1 MPDDLIQPD
10 TATALRVGVVVPPS
24 NPVVEPEFS
33 ALLGPEVLL
42 YGNRLPRI
50 ADPDLMVR
58 NRGYVTSYSDTL
70 DALAGLDL
78 ACALI
83 AMTGPNYHLGLHG
96 DRQLCDAL
104 SDQLGAP
111 VHTASMAIHE
121 ALESLGIDRLHLL
134 SPYPPQLTDETVHY
148 WSDAGWDVTGVTGM
162 LAGGQQ
168 FHAYE
173 TSSEAVTEA
182 LRGSRPEPGSAVV
195 ITGTGLVSVSSIYRT
210 RDQFD
215 VPVLSSNL
223 CGAWWTLLTCG
234 ASAGS
239 ALYEAIAA
247 GHMPPLAA

>member
-1 MPDDLIQPD
+1 MPDDLIPPD
-10 TATALRVGVVVPPS
+10 PATALRVGVVVPPS

-33 ALLGPEVLL
+33 ALLGPDVLL

-50 ADPDLMVR
+50 DDPDLMVR
-58 NRGYVTSYSDTL
+58 NRGYVTSYADTL
-70 DALAGLDL
+70 DALSGLDL

-83 AMTGPNYHLGLHG
+83 AMTGPNYHLGLAG
-96 DRQLCDAL
+96 DLRLCDEL

-121 ALESLGIDRLHLL
+121 ALETLGITRLHLI
-134 SPYPPQLTDETVHY
+134 SPYPARLTDETIHY
-148 WSDAGWDVTGVTGM
+148 WSDAGWEVTGVTRM
-162 LAGGQQ
+162 LGHAER

-173 TSSEAVTEA
+173 TSSDAVTSA
-182 LRGSRPEPGSAVV
+182 LRGIEPAPGSAVV

-223 CGAWWTLLTCG
+223 CGAWWTLRTCG
-234 ASAGS
+234 ATTGS
-239 ALYEAIAA
+239 VLYEAIAQ
-247 GHMPPLAA
+247 GHMPSLVG